1 MTSAKK
7 PDRPLLDLERDLP
20 VTPEDVAAQRRL
32 RHPKVDDYL
41 AALSRLPAPSPEEL
55 AARRGPRGEPFEL

>member
-1 MTSAKK
+1 MSLAKK
-7 PDRPLLDLERDLP
+7 PERPLLDLERDLP
-20 VTPEDVAAQRRL
+20 VTPEDVAALRRL
-32 RHPKVDDYL
+32 RYPRVDDYL

>member
-1 MTSAKK
+1 MSSAKK
-7 PDRPLLDLERDLP
+7 PERPLFDLERDLP
-20 VTPEDVAAQRRL
+20 VTPEDVTALRRL

-41 AALSRLPAPSPEEL
+41 AALSRLPSPSPEEL